1 MRNVEVEELSFPIKK
16 FMKIK
21 KFLDSKRPSFVR
33 SESWRYVRIK
43 PNWRRPRGIDNKMRM
58 RVKGWPPS
66 PNVGY
71 GSPRMVRHLHPSGLK
86 EVRISNVKDLLLV
99 DPKTQVARISGGVGE
114 RKRAAIMEE
123 AKRRGIRILNLGG
136 KWEVEK
142 GPEEAEGVKHEP
154 EEPEKD
160 SGINP

>member
-1 MRNVEVEELSFPIKK
+1 MKSLEVGKLSFSIKK

-43 PNWRRPRGIDNKMRM
+43 PSWRRPRGIDNKMRM
-58 RVKGWPPS
+58 RVKGWPSS

-86 EVRISNVKDLLLV
+86 EVRISNVEDLLLV
-99 DPKTQVARISGGVGE
+99 DPETQGARISGGVGE
-114 RKRAAIMEE
+114 RKRAAIIEE
-123 AKRRGIRILNLGG
+123 ARRRGIRILNLGR
-136 KWEVEK
+136 KQEVEK
-142 GPEEAEGVKHEP
+142 GPEEAGGGET
-154 EEPEKD
+154 
-160 SGINP
+160 